1 MGTAIGYDESPATG
15 GTTLPRQS
23 RAGVAW
29 LTTRMPATIHDAI
42 KGLADAE
49 GRSLSNMALRL
60 IEEAL
65 RERGINLTKQD
76 IDVGDTDDNE

>member
-1 MGTAIGYDESPATG
+1 MTMGTEIGYDTRPTTG

-23 RAGVAW
+23 RVGVAW
-29 LTTRMPATIHDAI
+29 LTTRMPAAIHDAI
-42 KGLADAE
+42 KALADVE

-65 RERGINLTKQD
+65 RARGIDLSKD
-76 IDVGDTDDNE
+76 DTPHESAD

>member
-1 MGTAIGYDESPATG
+1 
-15 GTTLPRQS
+15 
-23 RAGVAW
+23 
-29 LTTRMPATIHDAI
+29 MPATIHDAI

-65 RERGINLTKQD
+65 RARGVNLTKQD
-76 IDVGDTDDNE
+76 IDGGGTDNNE

>member
-1 MGTAIGYDESPATG
+1 MGRAIGHDERPTMG

-23 RAGVAW
+23 RVGVAW
-29 LTTRMPATIHDAI
+29 LTTRMPAAIHDAI
-42 KGLADAE
+42 KRLADAE

-65 RERGINLTKQD
+65 RARGVALS
-76 IDVGDTDDNE
+76 TDENPQRPAD